1 MRLGLLRNEGL
12 LRAEVRVRA
21 MLSCALQARTSTR
34 CAAGSGVT
42 ICRQWHEGG
51 RSLGHGA
58 LVPWLSP
65 PWHEVPAA
73 AGDEVG
79 AELMVAPG

>member
-1 MRLGLLRNEGL
+1 
-12 LRAEVRVRA
+12 
-21 MLSCALQARTSTR
+21 MLSYALQPRTSTR

-42 ICRQWHEGG
+42 ICRQWREGG
-51 RSLGHGA
+51 RSLGYDA

-65 PWHEVPAA
+65 PWREVPAA